1 MRDAKSRFRS
11 GFLCGINCACVIAFT
26 GCATSIEPV
35 PKPPRTNK
43 GYEAIRPIQRIS
55 PKVLSVSQ
63 FIETRPI
70 KLVVRVTKQG
80 EVDSEWWEA
89 EKKTL
94 QLMAGGGGVGALAIT
109 SVPAVM
115 GSAAILL
122 GGVFLA
128 TSGALIL
135 GVEKER
141 QEQMIAAVGQTN
153 LPMKIQSVLSHRLH
167 VADEQA
173 ADAPTLEVLTV
184 SYGVVDSKRQQESF
198 CVVAEMLLRLTVDGV
213 ERYTD
218 RVLIYPEL
226 RSSDAPYPD
235 CRTREVMAMQ
245 QGKVIRT
252 TLEVYAEA
260 MPALLQ
266 YRLPGLPWRN

>member
-1 MRDAKSRFRS
+1 
-11 GFLCGINCACVIAFT
+11 
-26 GCATSIEPV
+26 
-35 PKPPRTNK
+35 
-43 GYEAIRPIQRIS
+43 
-55 PKVLSVSQ
+55 VSELV
-63 FIETRPI
+63 ETRPI
-70 KLVVRVTKQG
+70 KLVVRATKQG

-89 EKKTL
+89 EKKSL

-122 GGVFLA
+122 GGVFVA

-141 QEQMIAAVGQTN
+141 QDQMVAAVGQTN
-153 LPMKIQSVLSHRLH
+153 LPMKIQFVLSHRLH
-167 VADEQA
+167 MADERA

-218 RVLIYPEL
+218 RVFIYPEL

-266 YRLPGLPWRN
+266 NRLPGLPWRN